1 MFPHQLEMVR
11 RGALVAIKAIGL
23 LDEAIARACLDER
36 HALDG
41 AYLAELDNVL
51 ILQKVIFEND
61 LEKGALCSD
70 EAVDGLNL
78 VLDIVPL
85 AAEGLADVDDHVDLG
100 GPRGDCLGGL
110 GDLERGRRRAV
121 READDGADADGGP
134 GEEGAG
140 ERHGVGLDAGGGN
153 GGVAA
158 EEEAGAEVGVGE
170 GWVEEG
176 VVDGL
181 GEMGEGDFDCGGGHG
196 WSWRWRVL
204 IGGSRGGV

>member
-1 MFPHQLEMVR
+1 M
-11 RGALVAIKAIGL
+11 
-23 LDEAIARACLDER
+23 
-36 HALDG
+36 
-41 AYLAELDNVL
+41 
-51 ILQKVIFEND
+51 
-61 LEKGALCSD
+61 
-70 EAVDGLNL
+70 
-78 VLDIVPL
+78 
-85 AAEGLADVDDHVDLG
+85 
-100 GPRGDCLGGL
+100 
-110 GDLERGRRRAV
+110 